1 MPIDRISRAALKVL
15 HGTGIVL
22 FVGMCLLVLAQVVAR
37 KFFEPLVWSEELA
50 RYTFIWVAFLGWLIA
65 NQRKSHIHI
74 SLVLDRAGPTLKL
87 ALGVFANLLVI
98 VFALIFAIKGWRLV
112 QNNLDIETVT
122 LFFDFWVV
130 YLVVPLSAAATLVI
144 TTFDLVALFRGESG
158 GKEIIL

>member
-50 RYTFIWVAFLGWLIA
+50 RYIFIWVAFLGWVIA

-74 SLVLDRAGPTLKL
+74 SLVIDRSGPRQKRGL
-87 ALGVFANLLVI
+87 AVFSDLLVI
-98 VFALIFAIKGWRLV
+98 AFALIFLAKGWQLV
-112 QNNLDIETVT
+112 QNNLEIETVT

-130 YLVVPLSAAATLVI
+130 YLIIPVSALATLVVVGC
-144 TTFDLVALFRGESG
+144 DLVATLGGRSS
-158 GKEIIL
+158 GKEIVL

>member
-1 MPIDRISRAALKVL
+1 ML

-50 RYTFIWVAFLGWLIA
+50 RYTFIWVAFLGWVIA

-74 SLVLDRAGPTLKL
+74 SLVLDRSGPGLKRAL
-87 ALGVFANLLVI
+87 AVLADLLVI
-98 VFALIFAIKGWRLV
+98 VFALIFTVKGWRLV

-130 YLVVPLSAAATLVI
+130 YLIIPVSALATIVVVGTDLIAQLRGAT
-144 TTFDLVALFRGESG
+144 S
-158 GKEIIL
+158 GKEIVL

>member
-1 MPIDRISRAALKVL
+1 MSIDRISRAALKVL

-50 RYTFIWVAFLGWLIA
+50 RYTFIWVAFLGWVIA

-74 SLVLDRAGPTLKL
+74 SLVLDRSGPLLKRML
-87 ALGVFANLLVI
+87 AVFADLLVI
-98 VFALIFAIKGWRLV
+98 VFALIFTVKGWRLV
-112 QNNLDIETVT
+112 QNNLEIETVT

-130 YLVVPLSAAATLVI
+130 YLVIPVSALATIVVVA
-144 TTFDLVALFRGESG
+144 TDLIAQFRGTTS
-158 GKEIIL
+158 GKEVVL

>member
-1 MPIDRISRAALKVL
+1 MSTDRISRVALRVL

-22 FVGMCLLVLAQVVAR
+22 FIGMCLLVLAQVVAR

-50 RYTFIWVAFLGWLIA
+50 RYVFIWVAFLGWVIA

-74 SLVLDRAGPTLKL
+74 SLVIDRSGPVLKKV
-87 ALGVFANLLVI
+87 LGVFSDLLVV
-98 VFALIFAIKGWRLV
+98 VFALIFVFKGWRLV
-112 QNNLDIETVT
+112 QNNFGIETVT

-130 YLVVPLSAAATLVI
+130 YVIIPISALATLVVVGC
-144 TTFDLVALFRGESG
+144 DLVAQLGGRTS

>member
-50 RYTFIWVAFLGWLIA
+50 RYTFIWVAFLGWVIA
-65 NQRKSHIHI
+65 NQHKSHIHI
-74 SLVLDRAGPTLKL
+74 SLVLDRAGPKLKL
-87 ALGVFANLLVI
+87 ALGVFADLLVI
-98 VFALIFAIKGWRLV
+98 VFALIFAVKGWRLV

-130 YLVVPLSAAATLVI
+130 YLIIPVSALASIVVVGC
-144 TTFDLVALFRGESG
+144 DLVAVIRGRST
-158 GKEIIL
+158 GKEIRL

>member
-1 MPIDRISRAALKVL
+1 MSIDRISRAALKVL

-50 RYTFIWVAFLGWLIA
+50 RYTFIWVAFLGWVIA

-74 SLVLDRAGPTLKL
+74 SLLLDRSGPGLKRAL
-87 ALGVFANLLVI
+87 AVFADLLVI
-98 VFALIFAIKGWRLV
+98 VFALIFTVKGWRLV
-112 QNNLDIETVT
+112 QNNLEIETVT

-130 YLVVPLSAAATLVI
+130 YLVIPVSALATIVVVGRDLI
-144 TTFDLVALFRGESG
+144 AQLRGTTS
-158 GKEIIL
+158 GKEVVL

>member
-1 MPIDRISRAALKVL
+1 MSIDRISRAALKVL

-22 FVGMCLLVLAQVVAR
+22 FIGMCLLVLAQVVAR

-50 RYTFIWVAFLGWLIA
+50 RYTFIWVAFLGWVIA

-74 SLVLDRAGPTLKL
+74 SLVLDRSGPTLKL
-87 ALGVFANLLVI
+87 ALGIFANLLVI
-98 VFALIFAIKGWRLV
+98 AFALIFAVKGWRLV

-130 YLVVPLSAAATLVI
+130 YLIIPVSALASIVVVGC
-144 TTFDLVALFRGESG
+144 DLIALIRGRSTR
-158 GKEIIL
+158 KEILL

>member
-1 MPIDRISRAALKVL
+1 MSIDRISRAALKVL

-50 RYTFIWVAFLGWLIA
+50 RYIFIWVAFLGWVIA

-74 SLVLDRAGPTLKL
+74 SLVIDRSGPRQKQGL
-87 ALGVFANLLVI
+87 AVFSDFLA
-98 VFALIFAIKGWRLV
+98 KGWRLV
-112 QNNLDIETVT
+112 QNNLEIETVT

-130 YLVVPLSAAATLVI
+130 YLIIPVSALATLVVVGC
-144 TTFDLVALFRGESG
+144 DLVATLGGRSS
-158 GKEIIL
+158 GKEIVL

>member
-22 FVGMCLLVLAQVVAR
+22 FIGMCLLVLAQVVAR

-50 RYTFIWVAFLGWLIA
+50 RYVFIWVAFLGWVIA

-74 SLVLDRAGPTLKL
+74 SMLLDRSSPVLKR
-87 ALGVFANLLVI
+87 ALGVFADLLVI
-98 VFALIFAIKGWRLV
+98 VLALIFTIKGWRLV
-112 QNNLDIETVT
+112 QNNLEIETVT

-130 YLVVPLSAAATLVI
+130 YLIIPVSALATIVVVGG
-144 TTFDLVALFRGESG
+144 DLIAQLRGGVS
-158 GKEIIL
+158 GKETVL

>member
-50 RYTFIWVAFLGWLIA
+50 RYLFIWVAFLGWVIA

-74 SLVLDRAGPTLKL
+74 SLVLDRSGPGLKRAL
-87 ALGVFANLLVI
+87 AVLADLLVI
-98 VFALIFAIKGWRLV
+98 VFALIFTVKGWRLV
-112 QNNLDIETVT
+112 QNNLDVETVT
-122 LFFDFWVV
+122 LFFDFWLV
-130 YLVVPLSAAATLVI
+130 YLIIPLSAVASIVI
-144 TTFDLVALFRGESG
+144 VCCDLVAIARGQLER
-158 GKEIIL
+158 KEIRL